1 MAFFPSI
8 DSCVKITLTTN
19 IQLDYPYSANLAN
32 VTVADMMEVSA
43 SVGNLN
49 IFLPDATQTTP
60 GFSITFNNIG
70 ANSFNI
76 VLNDQE
82 TLLTSIAVGKV
93 ITIYLDDTTT
103 TNGSWGIIPFG
114 GGVNGISELTLTSS
128 DNSITVTGS
137 PVSPP
142 SGTLDIKL
150 PGLISAISELENGT
164 PGILA
169 LDPETNSWSLIS
181 LVNGSNIV
189 ITNPTGVGGNPK
201 ISLGTA
207 IIVNQITAGNIII
220 NNDLITNTDSGG
232 VLSIVSNGTNSALN
246 LNSITIDR
254 EGNLSNVNS
263 LSVEGAFNAANVAKA
278 WCRFSNTSGTIAV
291 SSSCNVSGVTYNNS
305 NSQYVI
311 TFTSPMGNLNYGV
324 FISCANNNST
334 PPLAPRIGYDIVRQ
348 LNSVTIV
355 LTDSSGEMLPD
366 IPEGVSVMIFSTS

>member
-1 MAFFPSI
+1 MAFFPST
-8 DSCVKITLTTN
+8 DTAKEITLTAN

-32 VTVADMMEVSA
+32 VTVADMMDVTA
-43 SVGNLN
+43 TIGNLN

-60 GFSITFNNIG
+60 GFSISFNNVG

-76 VLNDQE
+76 VLNDQL
-82 TLLTSIAVGKV
+82 TLFTPVAAGKV
-93 ITIYLDDTTT
+93 LTVYLYDTTT
-103 TNGSWGIIPFG
+103 PNGSWRIIPFG
-114 GGVNGISELTLTSS
+114 GGVNGISELTLTST

-150 PGLISAISELENGT
+150 PSLISAITELANGT

-189 ITNPTGVGGNPK
+189 ITNPSGVGGNPT
-201 ISLGTA
+201 ISLGTV
-207 IIVNQITAGNIII
+207 IVVNQITAGNIII

-246 LNSITIDR
+246 LNSVLVDT
-254 EGNLSNVNS
+254 EGNITGINNLTIEGIFKSVNT
-263 LSVEGAFNAANVAKA
+263 AKA

-291 SSSCNVSGVTYNNS
+291 SSSCNVSGVTYNSS

>member
-1 MAFFPSI
+1 
-8 DSCVKITLTTN
+8 
-19 IQLDYPYSANLAN
+19 
-32 VTVADMMEVSA
+32 MMEVSA

-76 VLNDQE
+76 VLNDQA

-93 ITIYLDDTTT
+93 ITIYLDDTAT

-150 PGLISAISELENGT
+150 PGLISAISELANGT

-189 ITNPTGVGGNPK
+189 ITNPSGVGGNPT
-201 ISLGTA
+201 ISLGTV
-207 IIVNQITAGNIII
+207 IVVNQITAGNIII
-220 NNDLITNTDSGG
+220 NNDLITNADSGG

-246 LNSITIDR
+246 LNSVLVDT
-254 EGNLSNVNS
+254 EGNITGINNLTIEGIFKSVNT
-263 LSVEGAFNAANVAKA
+263 AKA

>member
-19 IQLDYPYSANLAN
+19 IQLDYPYSANTAN

-49 IFLPDATQTTP
+49 IFLPDSTQTTP

-76 VLNDQE
+76 LLNDQA
-82 TLLTSIAVGKV
+82 TLLTTIAVGKV

-114 GGVNGISELTLTSS
+114 GGVNGISELALKSS

-150 PGLISAISELENGT
+150 PGLISAISELANGT

-189 ITNPTGVGGNPK
+189 ITNPSGVGGNPT
-201 ISLGTA
+201 ISLGTV
-207 IIVNQITAGNIII
+207 IVVNQITAGNIII

-246 LNSITIDR
+246 LNSVLVDT
-254 EGNLSNVNS
+254 EGNITGINNLTIEGIFKSVNT
-263 LSVEGAFNAANVAKA
+263 AKA

-334 PPLAPRIGYDIVRQ
+334 PPLAPRMGYDIVRQ

-366 IPEGVSVMIFSTS
+366 IPEGVSVMIFSTN

>member
-19 IQLDYPYSANLAN
+19 IQLDYPYSANTAN

-49 IFLPDATQTTP
+49 IFLPDSTQTTP

-103 TNGSWGIIPFG
+103 TNGSWRIIPFG

-150 PGLISAISELENGT
+150 PGLISAISELANGL

-169 LDPETNSWSLIS
+169 LNPETNSWSLIS

-189 ITNPTGVGGNPK
+189 ITNPSGVGGNPT
-201 ISLGTA
+201 ISLGTV
-207 IIVNQITAGNIII
+207 IVVNQITAGNIII

-246 LNSITIDR
+246 LNSVLVDT
-254 EGNLSNVNS
+254 EGNITGINNLTIEGIFKSVNT
-263 LSVEGAFNAANVAKA
+263 AKA

-348 LNSVTIV
+348 LNSVTII

>member
-8 DSCVKITLTTN
+8 DNCIEITLTTN
-19 IQLDYPYSANLAN
+19 IRLDYPYSANLAN
-32 VTVADMMEVSA
+32 VTVADMMDVTA
-43 SVGNLN
+43 TIGNLN

-60 GFSITFNNIG
+60 GFSISFNNVG

-76 VLNDQE
+76 VLNDE
-82 TLLTSIAVGKV
+82 ATLLTPVAVGKV
-93 ITIYLDDTTT
+93 LTIYLYDTTT
-103 TNGSWGIIPFG
+103 SNGSWRIIPFG
-114 GGVNGISELTLTSS
+114 GGVNGISELVLRSS
-128 DNSITVTGS
+128 DNSITVAGS

-150 PGLISAISELENGT
+150 PGLISAISELTTGT

-189 ITNPTGVGGNPK
+189 ITNPSGVGGNPK
-201 ISLGTA
+201 ISLGTV
-207 IIVNQITAGNIII
+207 IVVNQITAGNIII

-246 LNSITIDR
+246 LNSVLVDT
-254 EGNLSNVNS
+254 EGNITGINNLTIEGIFKSVNT
-263 LSVEGAFNAANVAKA
+263 AKA

-355 LTDSSGEMLPD
+355 LSDSAGEMLHD
-366 IPEGVSVMIFSTS
+366 IPEGVSVMIFSTG

>member
-1 MAFFPSI
+1 MAFFPST
-8 DSCVKITLTTN
+8 DTAKEITLTAN
-19 IQLDYPYSANLAN
+19 IQLDYPYSANLAS
-32 VTVADMMEVSA
+32 VTVADMMDVSA
-43 SVGNLN
+43 SLGNLN

-60 GFSITFNNIG
+60 GFSISFNNVG

-76 VLNDQE
+76 VLNDQL
-82 TLLTSIAVGKV
+82 TLFTPVAAGKV
-93 ITIYLDDTTT
+93 LTVYLYDTTT
-103 TNGSWGIIPFG
+103 PNGSWRIIPFG

-128 DNSITVTGS
+128 DDSITVTGS

-142 SGTLDIKL
+142 SGTLNIKL
-150 PGLISAISELENGT
+150 PALIAAITELATGL

-181 LVNGSNIV
+181 LVNGGNIV
-189 ITNPTGVGGNPK
+189 VTNPTGTTGNPAIGLSNN
-201 ISLGTA
+201 ISVT
-207 IIVNQITAGNIII
+207 QITAGNIII
-220 NNDLITNTDSGG
+220 SNDLITNADSGG

-254 EGNLSNVNS
+254 EGNLSNVNN

-291 SSSCNVSGVTYNNS
+291 SSSCNVSGVTYNSS

-334 PPLAPRIGYDIVRQ
+334 PPLAPRIGYDVVKQ

-366 IPEGVSVMIFSTS
+366 IPEGVSVMVFSTS